1 MDKPATRK
9 KTPPPPTPNS
19 PAVYYGSLILAIALF
34 LLFALP
40 YARALQVP
48 WLAAYSSGL
57 KYAAFP
63 LAAFALS
70 AATSATCQKIACGTV
85 SAGNV
90 FNGGLYFL
98 FVLIP
103 AILLGEVS
111 YLRAPIVSLFVSDE
125 RFSGILGYERETPF
139 VRGIAQGYWVFFG
152 ALVGQ
157 ILAGSTAVVC

>member
-1 MDKPATRK
+1 MDKPSASRK
-9 KTPPPPTPNS
+9 KAPPPSPSS
-19 PAVYYGSLILAIALF
+19 PAVYYGSLILAVALF
-34 LLFALP
+34 LLFAIP

-48 WLAAYSSGL
+48 WLLPYSTAL
-57 KYAAFP
+57 KFVAFP

-85 SAGNV
+85 SASNV
-90 FNGGLYFL
+90 FNGSLYFL

-103 AILLGEVS
+103 AILLGQIP
-111 YLRAPIVSLFVSDE
+111 YLRAPIVSLFVADE
-125 RFSGILGYERETPF
+125 RFSGILAYERETPF

-157 ILAGSTAVVC
+157 ILAGSMATVC